1 MFGKGR
7 TMKTKVIALIALAGL
22 FSTGTAIS
30 AESESTDAQGFIGVL
45 LDSAPLPELLTKHL
59 GLSSGQGIRIRNV
72 QRHSPADE
80 AGLERDDIIIG
91 FEDDEVDDNERF
103 VNAVREAGVGAEVSL
118 QIIHL
123 GKRKTVEIKLRAFDG
138 EFDWK
143 YPREPEAVQS
153 WRPGRLFRL
162 RPGDEDWTEILRD
175 HIPPDIDV
183 DIKKFFNELHTYHHT
198 NGDSYTITIEG
209 SPDDEDS
216 TITVRIDDDEYAT
229 TIKEI
234 DKLPEKYRKVAEDA
248 VENARKTSK
257 TRRFDRRIK
266 ALTWRPPPDW
276 KNYFDKLHPRNY
288 APAPPFG
295 RGNEIFDKI
304 QKQMRE
310 LRQRLEE
317 LEERHGEILDR
328 FSPKRDEKDSK
339 EPDESAPPED
349 KDEQR
354 V

>member
-1 MFGKGR
+1 
-7 TMKTKVIALIALAGL
+7 MKTKVIALIALAGL
-22 FSTGTAIS
+22 FSAGTAIS
-30 AESESTDAQGFIGVL
+30 AESEPTGARPFMGVL
-45 LDSAPLPELLTKHL
+45 LDPAPLPELLTKHL
-59 GLSSGQGIRIRNV
+59 GLSSGQGIRVRNV
-72 QRHSPADE
+72 QRHSPADQ
-80 AGLERDDIIIG
+80 AGLEQDDIIIG
-91 FEDDEVDDNERF
+91 FGDDEVDDNKRF
-103 VNAVREAGVGAEVSL
+103 VDAVREAGVGTEVSL

-162 RPGDEDWTEILRD
+162 RPGEEDWTEILRD

-216 TITVRIDDDEYAT
+216 TITVRIDDDEYTT

-234 DKLPEKYRKVAEDA
+234 DKLPEKYREAAEQA
-248 VENARKTSK
+248 VESARKASGK
-257 TRRFDRRIK
+257 KRFGRRFSVPS
-266 ALTWRPPPDW
+266 WQ
-276 KNYFDKLHPRNY
+276 
-288 APAPPFG
+288 PPFG
-295 RGNEIFDKI
+295 RRDEMFDKI
-304 QKQMRE
+304 QQQLRE
-310 LRQRLEE
+310 LRARLEE
-317 LEERHGEILDR
+317 NEQRYRESLEKLEEYYHR
-328 FSPKRDEKDSK
+328 FSPKRDENDSK
-339 EPDESAPPED
+339 KPDESAQPED
-349 KDEQR
+349 KEEQR